1 MPAMPSIDVVI
12 PVYNAPVLTR
22 RCIDSVVAHL
32 SQSMRFIFIQDDAS
46 GMETRTMLDQLPYEC
61 VRVHHARENR
71 GFGASVNEAIGRS
84 DACYVLVLNSD
95 TAVSEDFLPLL
106 YAAFAADS
114 RLAVI
119 IPAGNDF
126 AKYDLNRYV
135 RQPGGYVQTH
145 RLRGH
150 AFLIRRE
157 VFRDAGGFD
166 LAFGRGYYEDVDLG
180 RRLNKGGWRVGVHPY
195 AHIQHEGGG
204 SFGRGHSFKKLVR
217 RNRKLF
223 FSRHPSAKRNILLL
237 SGNCPLACFPLN
249 LLEGLEDV
257 FCGGGWLSPE
267 AAGMLLCLQMRSL
280 SSGMEAAVRLFL
292 CSWREGKRISEI
304 WILPDVPRLRYEA
317 LTLWA
322 RICGLRI
329 LTWDRVSAEENCT
342 PRLL

>member
-1 MPAMPSIDVVI
+1 
-12 PVYNAPVLTR
+12 L
-22 RCIDSVVAHL
+22 
-32 SQSMRFIFIQDDAS
+32 
-46 GMETRTMLDQLPYEC
+46 G
-61 VRVHHARENR
+61 
-71 GFGASVNEAIGRS
+71 
-84 DACYVLVLNSD
+84 
-95 TAVSEDFLPLL
+95 
-106 YAAFAADS
+106 
-114 RLAVI
+114 VI

-180 RRLNKGGWRVGVHPY
+180 RRLNKRGWRVGVHPD

-204 SFGRGHSFKKLVR
+204 SFGRGLSFKKLVR

-237 SGNCPLACFPLN
+237 SGSCPLACFPLN
-249 LLEGLEDV
+249 LLEALDNV
-257 FCGGGWLSPE
+257 FWGGGYVYWFSPE

-280 SSGMEAAVRLFL
+280 SSGVDTAVRLFL
-292 CSWREGKRISEI
+292 CGWREDKRISEI
-304 WILPDVPRLRYEA
+304 WILPDVPRLRYQA

-329 LTWDRVSAEENCT
+329 LTWERARAEENCT